1 MSLTRDQKLVNLTQ
15 YKELAAKVGVARY
28 GSKTDLVSRIKGVS
42 GGKDKL
48 QTLIDKAKKSIVVR
62 KKKNAVGSPLKKTP
76 TKCKSSPKGDCDNG
90 EDFEEFIECLTTH
103 LKDKLVGHR
112 PLVDEMLKVFYEDI
126 TPQQINAL
134 SDTKAIKELALIM
147 THVEDSD
154 DEEVEE
160 EEDEEE

>member
-1 MSLTRDQKLVNLTQ
+1 MSLSPDQKLVNLTQ

-48 QTLIDKAKKSIVVR
+48 QTLIDKAKKSIVVH
-62 KKKNAVGSPLKKTP
+62 KKKKAVGSPLKKTP
-76 TKCKSSPKGDCDNG
+76 TKCKYSPKNDCDAG

-103 LKDKLVGHR
+103 LQDKLVGHR
-112 PLVDEMLKVFYEDI
+112 PLVNQMLKVFLEDI

-134 SDTKAIKELALIM
+134 SDTKAIKELAVLM
-147 THVEDSD
+147 THVEESD
-154 DEEVEE
+154 DEEEE
-160 EEDEEE
+160 EEE